1 MVLLFFVIIIF
12 IPHEDSNAQ
21 TSEDIALETFYN
33 SDYGVS
39 IKYPQ
44 NWYVDDE
51 VIEWDPLPEFDDG
64 SVSVVLFS
72 NSPDFSGLS
81 IDLTLYKNDVFAQ
94 NYQDDDYIQQI
105 TQHLKSFCVDDVEIG
120 YKCRNHSITNSQ
132 ILSIDGH
139 KAYQYIE
146 RYSDAFDNEELS
158 QSVRIITDIIYGTDV
173 WSISALSFESDYQF
187 LASVMEKIVYTFDF
201 DESVL
206 AFAQEMGFYQN
217 EKFEFSFEAPTDW
230 NYQEGVTI
238 TEGRIDE
245 VVLFPSEFHVSNAGD
260 DANFMDMQ
268 TAMMGWEWQFESPV
282 IGMDYENIP
291 TSKIKTLNENSI
303 KEFYLDFVREQVPS
317 AKMKDIYSK
326 SHSWGWEVG
335 VTYFFDFSLGFGP
348 PIPYVG
354 IDKAFFFKDREK
366 YTLYYGAPEVYF
378 DNYKWVYD
386 HAVDTMTI
394 KSHKVPE
401 FHEIAIMVLGS
412 GIIGIIAISKK
423 FKILNS

>member
-1 MVLLFFVIIIF
+1 MMIL
-12 IPHEDSNAQ
+12 
-21 TSEDIALETFYN
+21 
-33 SDYGVS
+33 
-39 IKYPQ
+39 
-44 NWYVDDE
+44 
-51 VIEWDPLPEFDDG
+51 
-64 SVSVVLFS
+64 
-72 NSPDFSGLS
+72 SG
-81 IDLTLYKNDVFAQ
+81 INIGLTLIKNDLYAR

-105 TQHLKSFCVDDVEIG
+105 RQLWKSACVDNIEIG
-120 YKCRNHSITNSQ
+120 YKCRNYSSTSSQ
-132 ILSIDGH
+132 QFIIDGH
-139 KAYQYIE
+139 KAYQITE
-146 RYSDAFDNEELS
+146 RFTDAFFNEKLS
-158 QSVRIITDIIYGTDV
+158 NRVSIITDIIYGTDI
-173 WSISALSFESDYQF
+173 WSIHASGFESDYQL
-187 LASVMEKIVYTFDF
+187 LASVTEKIVNSFDLS
-201 DESVL
+201 EPVV

-217 EKFEFSFEAPTDW
+217 EKFEFSFEVPTDW

-268 TAMMGWEWQFESPV
+268 TAMMGWQWQFESPV

-291 TSKIKTLNENSI
+291 TSKIKTLNENSV

-335 VTYFFDFSLGFGP
+335 VTYFFDFSLGFGQ

-394 KSHKVPE
+394 KSVKVPE

-412 GIIGIIAISKK
+412 GIIGIIIISKK
-423 FKILNS
+423 LKILNS